1 MKSAFLFPTEVYEDY
16 ISNIDNTQLIEEC
29 RKIYSEKNTPVQV
42 SNNGGWQSRP
52 LSEPVGPVTE
62 KLIAEIQSRL
72 KVIYEKL
79 GNSRTPKL
87 SNYWFNVNNRN
98 NYNIS
103 HNHTLAFFSC
113 TYYVKCPVNCGDLIL
128 ERQDD
133 SEFFLQFFEQENEYT
148 AQALMLE
155 PEESKLV
162 IFPSWVRHSVGQN
175 LTTDKNDARISIAFN
190 FI

>member
-1 MKSAFLFPTEVYEDY
+1 LV
-16 ISNIDNTQLIEEC
+16 EEC

-62 KLIAEIQSRL
+62 KLIAEIKSRL

-113 TYYVKCPVNCGDLIL
+113 IYYIKCPVNCGDLIL

-133 SEFFLQFFEQENEYT
+133 SEFFLQFFEQENKYN

-162 IFPSWVRHSVGQN
+162 IFPSWVRHGVGQN